1 MHGTR
6 LELKNEGGEGAP
18 FRKTWSNDPEEKG
31 VLNSARVS
39 RKAIRVRSLTGER
52 IPRGRGR
59 EVRGRGIN
67 RLEPERAARRR
78 EDSPASLLRRRGAA
92 LRLRGDRNV
101 RTNA

>member
-1 MHGTR
+1 MHGPR

-18 FRKTWSNDPEEKG
+18 FRKTWSTDPKEKG

-39 RKAIRVRSLTGER
+39 RKAIRVRLLTGER